1 MAQESVKSGKFRF
14 SIDSSLLFQLG
25 EQLVAKPSIALA
37 ELVKNA
43 YDADATQVT
52 ITLENVGQPG
62 GTVVIEDDGH
72 GMTFEEMLNNWMR
85 IATTVK
91 RENPVSRIYCRPL
104 TGAKGVG
111 RFAARRL
118 GNRLTIQSIAER
130 EDGTKESVIAEF
142 NWAEKFLPGE
152 DLVEVPV
159 SYVRRDVPPEI
170 GTGVSLFIEDVRD
183 AWTEEEIVTLRRDLL
198 SLQSPYPDLI
208 IKPMG
213 IASDGCQSD
222 PGFNIELDIAGAKEL
237 ERLSGGLGEAFLKA
251 AWARLDGEIDEE
263 GKAHY
268 DIDILKTEEQD
279 QLLDDSNDYA
289 GLEHARFRIYFFV
302 YRSEYFKGFDFG
314 VRDASRRGREE
325 GGVRIYL
332 DGFRVFPYGS
342 AADDWLR
349 LDEYAVR
356 NIDMATRDITPPERV
371 MDLASELPG
380 RPFLL
385 IPRNRQLFGAVSI
398 SQTQHSDV
406 EINISRERLIETDTV
421 GRLREF
427 VQNGI
432 YWMTLKYAAFLA
444 EEKAKRRKKEP
455 KKSVPEIIEDVK
467 ATVEAQVAIPEEKRQ
482 HILFSLERAL
492 EQAKEEEEERI
503 SEISMLRILASAG
516 TTIILMNHQLQALI
530 GAVLQTKH
538 DLLRLRPNIPNEL
551 HSQYDD
557 ITAQVSEWHEM
568 VERQVSQLGFLL
580 SPGSRQRRK
589 RHPLRE
595 VVENVRKP
603 MSYYMKQYGV
613 KFENNVPPALRTPP
627 IFQSELYSI
636 LINILSNA
644 LKAVYNQPIRRVAVE
659 AEKSDQTLFLRM
671 KDTGVGLPVERW
683 EISFK
688 PFVTTS
694 LPNPILGVGTGLG
707 LKVVRDILELYGGTA
722 RFVHTEEPWKTCIE
736 LVLPERGTRH
746 DD

>member
-1 MAQESVKSGKFRF
+1 MTRNSVKSGEFRF

-25 EQLVAKPSIALA
+25 EQLVTKPSIALA

-52 ITLENVGQPG
+52 VTLENVGQPG
-62 GTVVIEDDGH
+62 GTIIVADDGH
-72 GMTFEEMLNNWMR
+72 GMTFEEMSDSWMR
-85 IATTVK
+85 IATTAK
-91 RENPVSRIYCRPL
+91 RDNPVSRTYGRPL

-118 GNRLTIQSIAER
+118 GNKLTIQSIAER
-130 EDGTKESVIAEF
+130 EDGAKESIIAEF
-142 NWAEKFLPGE
+142 NWAEKFLSGE
-152 DLVEVPV
+152 DLVKVPV
-159 SYVRRDVPPEI
+159 SYVRQEVPPET
-170 GTGVSLFIEDVRD
+170 GTGVLLFIEDARD
-183 AWTEEEIVTLRRDLL
+183 AWTENEMVTLRRDLL
-198 SLQSPYPDLI
+198 SLQSPYPDLV
-208 IKPMG
+208 IKPKG
-213 IASDGCQSD
+213 VERDGRQPD
-222 PGFNIELDIAGAKEL
+222 PGFNIELDIAGSKEL
-237 ERLSGGLGEAFLKA
+237 EGLSGGLGEVFLEA
-251 AWARLDGEIDEE
+251 AWAKLDGEIDEE

-268 DIDILKTEEQD
+268 DIDIFKTGEQD
-279 QLLDDSNDYA
+279 QILDDFNDYT
-289 GLEHARFRIYFFV
+289 GLENARFRIYFFV
-302 YRSEYFKGFDFG
+302 YKSKYFKGFDFG
-314 VRDASRRGREE
+314 VRDASRKGREE

-342 AADDWLR
+342 AGDDWLR

-371 MDLASELPG
+371 MDLASEVPG
-380 RPFLL
+380 RPYLL

-444 EEKAKRRKKEP
+444 EEKAKRQKEKP

-467 ATVEAQVAIPEEKRQ
+467 ATVETQAAIPEEIR
-482 HILFSLERAL
+482 HYILFSLDRAI

-516 TTIILMNHQLQALI
+516 TTITLMNHQLQALI
-530 GAVLQTKH
+530 GAVSQTEQ
-538 DLLRLRPNIPNEL
+538 DLLRLRPDIPEEL
-551 HSQYDD
+551 YVRYDD
-557 ITAQVSEWHEM
+557 ITAQVTEWHEM

-580 SPGSRQRRK
+580 SPDSRQRRE
-589 RHPLRE
+589 RHALRE

-603 MSYYMKQYGV
+603 MSYYMKMYSV
-613 KFENNVPPALRTPP
+613 KFENNVPPALRTPY
-627 IFQSELYSI
+627 IFQSELYSV

-644 LKAVYNQPIRRVAVE
+644 LKAIYSQPTRRVAVG
-659 AEKSDQTLFLRM
+659 AEKSDKTLFLRM
-671 KDTGVGLPVERW
+671 MDTGVGLPAERW

-722 RFVHTEEPWKTCIE
+722 RFVHVKEPWKTCIE
-736 LVLPERGTRH
+736 LVLPEGRARH
-746 DD
+746 DN